1 MPRPIWKGHISFGL
15 VNVPVVLYSAE
26 RRSEQQ
32 GFKMIDSRNSA
43 RVRYERINDE
53 TGEEVPWDKIVKGY
67 EFEEGQYVLF
77 SQEELES
84 ASAEMTRSIEIEQ
97 FVDLEEIGIR
107 YFDKPYL
114 VAPAAKGEKG
124 YVLLREAIS
133 AAGKAGLARVVIR
146 AKQYLAALVVEGDAL
161 VLELLRYAEELQAVD
176 AFELPSGNL
185 SEYKVTKKEV
195 DLAGKLIEGMSG
207 EWDPS
212 QFKDDYRDA
221 VDKMIQR
228 KIKTGQT
235 EAIGDVESDEP
246 KSDVP
251 ASLNFMEILKKSV
264 ASASKRESPTGKR
277 PARQPATR
285 KRPTKKKRAS

>member
-15 VNVPVVLYSAE
+15 VNVPVVLFSAE
-26 RRSEQQ
+26 RRSEQK
-32 GFKMIDSRNSA
+32 GFKMIDSRNAA
-43 RVRYERINDE
+43 RVRYERVNDE

-67 EFEEGQYVLF
+67 EFEDGQYVLF
-77 SQEELES
+77 SQEELEN
-84 ASAEMTRSIEIEQ
+84 ASAELTKSIEIEQ
-97 FVDLEEIGIR
+97 FVNREEIGIR

-114 VAPAAKGEKG
+114 VSPAAKGEKG
-124 YVLLREAIS
+124 YVLLREAIA

-161 VLELLRYAEELQAVD
+161 VLEILRYADELQAVD
-176 AFELPSGNL
+176 EFDLPSGDL
-185 SEYKVTKKEV
+185 REYKVTKKEIE
-195 DLAGKLIEGMSG
+195 LAGKLIEGMSG

-228 KIKTGQT
+228 KIKSGQT
-235 EAIGDVESDEP
+235 EAIGDG
-246 KSDVP
+246 DVDDAKGEAP

-264 ASASKRESPTGKR
+264 AGASKRESAASKR
-277 PARQPATR
+277 PVRRAKTA
-285 KRPTKKKRAS
+285 KRPVKKKRAS

>member
-15 VNVPVVLYSAE
+15 VNVPVVLFSAE

-43 RVRYERINDE
+43 RVRYERVNDE

-67 EFEEGQYVLF
+67 EVEEGQYVLF
-77 SQEELES
+77 SQEELDS
-84 ASAEMTRSIEIEQ
+84 ASAELSKSIEIEQ
-97 FVDLEEIGIR
+97 FVDREEIGIR

-114 VAPAAKGEKG
+114 VSPAAKGEKG
-124 YVLLREAIS
+124 YVLLREAIA

-161 VLELLRYAEELQAVD
+161 VLELLRYADELQAVD
-176 AFELPSGNL
+176 EFDLPGGDL
-185 SEYKVTKKEV
+185 REYKVTKKEI

-207 EWDPS
+207 EWDPT

-228 KIKTGQT
+228 KVKSGQT
-235 EAIGDVESDEP
+235 EAIGDVEGEEAGG
-246 KSDVP
+246 KAP
-251 ASLNFMEILKKSV
+251 ATLNFMEILKKSV
-264 ASASKRESPTGKR
+264 AGALKRESPTTKR
-277 PARQPATR
+277 PARRAKTA
-285 KRPTKKKRAS
+285 KRPVKKKRAS

>member
-26 RRSEQQ
+26 RRSQQQ

-43 RVRYERINDE
+43 RVRYERVNDE

-67 EFEEGQYVLF
+67 EFEDGQYVLF
-77 SQEELES
+77 SQEELET
-84 ASAEMTRSIEIEQ
+84 ASAEMTKSIEIEQ
-97 FVDLEEIGIR
+97 FVDREEIGIR

-161 VLELLRYAEELQAVD
+161 VLELLRYADELQAVD
-176 AFELPSGNL
+176 DFELPGGDL
-185 SEYKVTKKEV
+185 REYKVTKKEV

-207 EWDPS
+207 DWDPS
-212 QFKDDYRDA
+212 QFKDEYREA

-228 KIKTGQT
+228 KIKSGQT
-235 EAIGDVESDEP
+235 EAIGDVDGDEG
-246 KSDVP
+246 KSEAP

-264 ASASKRESPTGKR
+264 ASTSKRGSTSTKAPARR
-277 PARQPATR
+277 PAPR
-285 KRPTKKKRAS
+285 KRPVKKKRAS

>member
-15 VNVPVVLYSAE
+15 VNVPVVLFSAE
-26 RRSEQQ
+26 RRSEHQ
-32 GFKMIDSRNSA
+32 GFKMIDSRNAA
-43 RVRYERINDE
+43 RVRYERVNDE

-67 EFEEGQYVLF
+67 EFEDGQYVLF
-77 SQEELES
+77 SQEELEN
-84 ASAEMTRSIEIEQ
+84 ASAELTKSIEIEQ
-97 FVDLEEIGIR
+97 FVDREDIGIR

-114 VAPAAKGEKG
+114 VSPAAKGEKG
-124 YVLLREAIS
+124 YVLLREAIA

-161 VLELLRYAEELQAVD
+161 VLEILRYADELQAVD
-176 AFELPSGNL
+176 EFDLPSGDL
-185 SEYKVTKKEV
+185 REYKVTKKEIE
-195 DLAGKLIEGMSG
+195 LAGKLIEGMSG

-228 KIKTGQT
+228 KIKSGQT
-235 EAIGDVESDEP
+235 EAIGDVEVDDA
-246 KSDVP
+246 KDDAP

-264 ASASKRESPTGKR
+264 AGASKRESPVS
-277 PARQPATR
+277 
-285 KRPTKKKRAS
+285 KRPTRRAKSAKRPVKKKRAS